1 MKTKNVLLAI
11 ILFASG
17 PVSAQVPVNGLA
29 GYWPLD
35 GTAND
40 MSGNGNNGYANGV
53 SYASDATGTVAVF
66 HATSSVTVSDN
77 SKLDYSSV
85 SGVTIAARVKQEAR
99 TTGYVLIKMGPGGSE
114 DDEYSLYL
122 TEDGHVEG
130 GFIQNTSNL
139 KGIASIKILQLNTWY
154 DIILVW
160 KNNGNIDLYI
170 DGVKDNSTT
179 SSVTSI
185 QNTGAPLVIGDPDMN
200 APHSLVGSMQDISI
214 YNRALTDNEIAS
226 FTNKG
231 LVAYYPFDGTA
242 NDESGNGNNGT
253 VHGATLTSDRCGNPG
268 KAYLF
273 NGTDSYIEIDHSA
286 SLNFS
291 QQMSISFWAKF
302 NSSGPYY
309 FPYHIIEK
317 GDTWGIGL
325 RDGDI
330 NWGVTTDS
338 GYFNTWTLYFEFNKF
353 YYLAMTYD
361 GSMVSTYVDG
371 QLKTS
376 TPAVGLIKSNTDNI
390 FISKYPPGGDY
401 YFDGTLDDLRIY
413 NRKLEPGEIS
423 ALYYEGNCLETV
435 YDTIRVYDTV
445 YVTVYDTIPVY
456 NSIAVYDSFAVT
468 DTLIIDVLLTG
479 VQPPEDFNTLKVYP
493 NPAKDY
499 LIIKTGNYS
508 EMTDY
513 SIIIVNQLGATV
525 FETTITQPGYEI
537 DLSSWTGKGVYL
549 LQVYDNTNV
558 IKAVKKIILQ

>member
-1 MKTKNVLLAI
+1 MKKNILLAI
-11 ILFASG
+11 IIFISG
-17 PVSAQVPVNGLA
+17 SVSPQVPSNGLA
-29 GYWPLD
+29 GHWPLD
-35 GTAND
+35 GNAND
-40 MSGNGNNGYANGV
+40 LSGNGNNGYTNGV
-53 SYASDATGTVAVF
+53 SYANVATGTVAVF
-66 HATSSVTVSDN
+66 HETSSVTVSDN
-77 SKLDYSSV
+77 NTLDFSSV
-85 SGVTIAARVKQEAR
+85 SGVTIAARVKLEVR
-99 TTGYVLIKMGPGGSE
+99 TNGYILIKMGPGGSE
-114 DDEYSLYL
+114 DDEYSMYV

-139 KGIASIKILQLNTWY
+139 KGISSIKILQLNTWY

-160 KNNGNIDLYI
+160 KINGNIYLYI
-170 DGVKDNSTT
+170 DGAMDNSTT

-185 QNTGAPLVIGDPDMN
+185 QNTGVPLVIGDPNMN
-200 APHSLVGSMQDISI
+200 APHSMVGSMQDITI
-214 YNRALTDNEIAS
+214 YNRALSDNEIAS
-226 FTNKG
+226 FTDKG
-231 LVAYYPFDGTA
+231 LVAYYPFDGNA

-253 VHGATLTSDRCGNPG
+253 VHGATLTSDRCGNPA

-286 SLNFS
+286 SLNFH

-302 NSSGPYY
+302 NSSAPYY

-325 RDGDI
+325 REGDI

-338 GYFNTWTLYFEFNKF
+338 GYFNTWTQNFEFNKF

-371 QLKTS
+371 QLKTT
-376 TPAVGLIKSNTDNI
+376 TPAGGLIKSNIDNV

-401 YFDGTLDDLRIY
+401 YFDGTLDDIRIY

-423 ALYYEGNCLETV
+423 GLYNEGKCFETV
-435 YDTIRVYDTV
+435 YDTIKVYDTV
-445 YVTVYDTIPVY
+445 HVTVYDTIPVY
-456 NSIAVYDSFAVT
+456 KSIAVT

-479 VQPPEDFNTLKVYP
+479 VQLPEDINTLKVYP
-493 NPAKDY
+493 NPARDI
-499 LIIKTGNYS
+499 LTINTGNYS

-513 SIIIVNQLGATV
+513 SIKIVNQLGETV
-525 FETTITQPGYEI
+525 FETSITQPIYEI
-537 DLSSWTGKGVYL
+537 NLSAWTGKGVYV
-549 LQVYDNTNV
+549 LQVYDSHNE